1 MTRALILAGTGDFV
15 ARVNVLPGTQV
26 VSLTRDTIESE
37 RFDLIR
43 SLDPQSLPDI
53 IFVGAALP
61 IETALAI
68 GQMIDET
75 YPLIDLVLVDDV
87 PVDTVVEVMRSG
99 FRDVLPADMVDDRLQ
114 EVLRRAELHRLKS
127 EVPAAVAGAK
137 PVAHLQSPEESRTIT
152 VISPKGG
159 VGKTSIATNMAIGLA
174 EDYPSEVVL
183 VDLDLQFG
191 DVASTLDLTP
201 AHTIEEAL
209 SPAAAA
215 DNLIVK
221 TMLTVHSA
229 GFHVLCGAESPAVND
244 EVTGQQI
251 VRLIHQ
257 LSTQFRFV
265 IIDTA
270 GGLPE
275 PTLAALE
282 VTDDVVLVSTMD
294 VACVRGV
301 RKAVDMLAQIGL
313 LPASRVLTLNL
324 ASNQSGMKVKDVEAA
339 VGLPVDIVIARS
351 NDVQLAANHGVPLML
366 NKKKGGPFVKSIRS
380 LITHLDTGA
389 PTKRTHKRL
398 DVA

>member
-1 MTRALILAGTGDFV
+1 MSRALILAGSAEFV

-26 VSLTRDTIESE
+26 VSLSLYTIEGE

-43 SLDPQSLPDI
+43 SLDPQSLPDL

-61 IETALAI
+61 TEAGFEIARR
-68 GQMIDET
+68 IDET
-75 YPLIDLVLVDDV
+75 YPSIDVILVDEV
-87 PVDTVVEVMRSG
+87 PLDTVVEAMRSG
-99 FRDVLPADMVDDRLQ
+99 FRDVLPPDMPDDRLR
-114 EVLRRAELHRLKS
+114 EVLKRAELHRLKHDAP
-127 EVPAAVAGAK
+127 VGPAGA
-137 PVAHLQSPEESRTIT
+137 PATMQSSEESRTIT

-159 VGKTSIATNMAIGLA
+159 VGKTSIATNLAIGLA
-174 EDYPSEVVL
+174 EGNPNGVVL

-191 DVASTLDLTP
+191 DVAATLDLVP
-201 AHTIEEAL
+201 EHTIEEAL
-209 SPAAAA
+209 TPHAAA

-221 TMLTVHSA
+221 TMLTVHPS
-229 GFHVLCGAESPAVND
+229 GFHVLCGAESPAAND
-244 EVTGQQI
+244 EVTGPQV
-251 VRLIHQ
+251 VRLLSQ
-257 LSTQFRFV
+257 LSTQFRYV
-265 IIDTA
+265 IVDTA
-270 GGLPE
+270 GGLSE

-301 RKAVDMLAQIGL
+301 RKAVELLSQIGL

-351 NDVQLAANHGVPLML
+351 SDVQLAANHGTPLML
-366 NKKKGGPFVKSIRS
+366 SKKKGGPFVKSIRA
-380 LITHLDTGA
+380 LISHLESMGA
-389 PTKRTHKRL
+389 PSQRTHKRL